1 MIGQLVKVRM
11 SSKPQNLAGKMGV
24 ILDEMEMNTGFS
36 MYEVLIDGQPHW
48 LEDLDIERLH
58 ENR

>member
-1 MIGQLVKVRM
+1 MRVIMSDPLRLTGKV
-11 SSKPQNLAGKMGV
+11 GV

-48 LEDLDIERLH
+48 FEDLDIEEISEDR
-58 ENR
+58 